1 MKHVITIIAI
11 CLTIYA
17 IAGFILW
24 NWNLETW
31 GFDKRY
37 ALVCVCVSMNILYAS
52 FYRLYKDLKD

>member
-31 GFDKRY
+31 GYDKRY
-37 ALVCVCVSMNILYAS
+37 VLVCVCVSMNILYAS
-52 FYRLYKDLKD
+52 FYGLYKNLKD